1 MVTSIRFVIYVSS
14 FLCLFLYML
23 FPVQPFADE
32 NVYRDYT
39 VFDSYERSE
48 GGRHYYKR
56 TQYKLIKELE
66 GRCLFSVVDESSFPS
81 FSKPEVQENI
91 VENMYAVSPKVQID
105 CILDNSTYKKNSLVF
120 FYFKLDEFIN
130 LESKIQEF
138 LDGDYFKGRLLSD
151 FGIVNFYPFSISKAD
166 KGNYTIS
173 ILADGVVYD
182 ILTEFS
188 NDSMKIISVK
198 KSPDINL

>member
-1 MVTSIRFVIYVSS
+1 
-14 FLCLFLYML
+14 ML

>member
-14 FLCLFLYML
+14 FLCFFLYML

-48 GGRHYYKR
+48 GGRYYYKR
-56 TQYKLIKELE
+56 TQYKLMKELE

-81 FSKPEVQENI
+81 FSRPGEQEYI
-91 VENMYAVSPKVQID
+91 VENMYAVSPKVQVD
-105 CILDNSTYKKNSLVF
+105 CILDNSIYKKSSLVF
-120 FYFKLDEFIN
+120 FDFKLDEFIS
-130 LESKIQEF
+130 LERLTHEF
-138 LDGDYFKGRLLSD
+138 LAGECFKKNFLVEFD
-151 FGIVNFYPFSISKAD
+151 IVDFYPFSFNKIDGGGAL
-166 KGNYTIS
+166 S